1 MKRIWSLLALKRM
14 SLTVLSVVAMLAV
27 VNVTAA
33 GAANPL
39 PVKILRAATNA
50 NGTFF
55 VGGSGFSV
63 AHTSTGNYHVSF
75 PAGTWKSGAAACYF
89 VPQAQAVF
97 TPVIAE
103 ITGSV
108 DGQRWE
114 WLGRHPRHV
123 RQGRTADAD
132 LHLSQ
137 LLVQSARHERSPG
150 ALPGL
155 FCVHTLG
162 VQCDGKHLVAY
173 QRH

>member
-97 TPVIAE
+97 TPAVAE
-103 ITGSV
+103 ITGWWTVSDGSGWV
-108 DGQRWE
+108 DI
-114 WLGRHPRHV
+114 HV
-123 RQGRTADAD
+123 TSGKDAP
-132 LHLSQ
+132 LMLTFT
-137 LLVQSARHERSPG
+137 SAN
-150 ALPGL
+150 
-155 FCVHTLG
+155 C
-162 VQCDGKHLVAY
+162 
-173 QRH
+173 